1 MDFDITFLLYLI
13 NIGIN
18 VFVIIFF
25 IIYKC
30 YKLNK
35 PKCECLLNELEKNKT
50 LENYI
55 NQLKPQINNIA
66 DNEIKNI
73 SNKVIIKIN
82 DDV

>member
-1 MDFDITFLLYLI
+1 MYLI
-13 NIGIN
+13 NIGLN

-30 YKLNK
+30 YKLNR

-73 SNKVIIKIN
+73 SKIVKIN
-82 DDV
+82 IIDEN